1 MEDHEIRDELQAN
14 RESLRSL
21 AAEMRRSI
29 FNDRKALEDPHLTP
43 DQRDALE
50 RLIFD
55 QMESLRETEDAIQS
69 STETIANLG
78 KAQDAHSDSVMGMVV
93 GVAVFIVVF
102 VLILA

>member
-1 MEDHEIRDELQAN
+1 MEDHEIRAELQAN

-69 STETIANLG
+69 SSETIASLG
-78 KAQDAHSDSVMGMVV
+78 SAQDAHGENIAGMIV
-93 GVAVFIVVF
+93 GAVVFIVLLAV
-102 VLILA
+102 ILS